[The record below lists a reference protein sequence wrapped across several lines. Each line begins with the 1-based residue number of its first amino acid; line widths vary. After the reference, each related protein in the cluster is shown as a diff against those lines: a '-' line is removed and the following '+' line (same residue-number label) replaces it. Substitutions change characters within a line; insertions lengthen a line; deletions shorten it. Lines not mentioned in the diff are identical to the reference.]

1 MAALK
6 RGDREQEGLS
16 YLLNPCVLSHA
27 ADLDGLGL
35 DGLGLERDFELSS
48 SVL

>member
-35 DGLGLERDFELSS
+35 ERDFELSS